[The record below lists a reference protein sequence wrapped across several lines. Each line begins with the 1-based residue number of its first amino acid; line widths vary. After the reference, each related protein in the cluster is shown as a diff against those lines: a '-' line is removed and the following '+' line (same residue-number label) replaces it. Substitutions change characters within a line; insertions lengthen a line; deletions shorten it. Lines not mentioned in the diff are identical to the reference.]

1 MLPLL
6 PFFAPNTE
14 PPASETTTSTTTAAP
29 TETNEFCDTSRWNII
44 RGDWDYNAADCC
56 LTINSGVGNTVWFGS
71 ADGLIPDANYDDDI
85 FTVQS
90 TVEFLSS
97 GGEANIMF
105 RTGKSSATDIFEG
118 PTYRYGLNT
127 WTNEVQLFINDGENS
142 DTLKRVSVPSGL
154 TVNTKYTISVHG
166 EGDVYNFYL
175 DGDLMIGP
183 MTLSDLK
190 CTGSVGIW
198 TYGSAATFCSFEYTA
213 SSGTKDRN
221 SFLEKSPLLNLFMAL
236 LTCF

>member
-1 MLPLL
+1 M
-6 PFFAPNTE
+6 
-14 PPASETTTSTTTAAP
+14 
-29 TETNEFCDTSRWNII
+29 
-44 RGDWDYNAADCC
+44 
-56 LTINSGVGNTVWFGS
+56 NS
-71 ADGLIPDANYDDDI
+71 AILHDDDI

-97 GGEANIMF
+97 GGEANILF
-105 RTGKSSATDIFEG
+105 RTGKSSATDMFEG

-154 TVNTKYTISVHG
+154 SVNTKYTISVHG

-213 SSGTKDRN
+213 FSDSEWDGASYGDVGRKKRDHFNDFEPIGAMKKAAPNTWTVSVTGKDLFILVLVILNVFTLIMLISGCTECCKVEQRKVQYEEVAVLSEN
-221 SFLEKSPLLNLFMAL
+221 EMQAMIQ
-236 LTCF
+236 